1 VIASGGASGHPAQP
15 LILTICASDSMMTD
29 GGSSWKFT
37 VASRAAAAV
46 TAIAALPARLL
57 PKGGCAFPVSNDNVA
72 LTCLRPPRGQQG
84 LGGPRP
90 LLCSAGKQKLNK
102 KGTNRRPVDVI

>member
-1 VIASGGASGHPAQP
+1 VIASSGASGHPAQP
-15 LILTICASDSMMTD
+15 LILTICAPDSVMTD
-29 GGSSWKFT
+29 GGSGCT

-46 TAIAALPARLL
+46 MAIAALPARLL

-102 KGTNRRPVDVI
+102 KGTNRRPLDVI